1 MTESDKKSEIQV
13 LSERLNALKKNKV
26 DEPLLDDHYSQA
38 HFAWRMVIEL
48 VAGLAIG
55 FGIGW
60 GLDYLF
66 NSKPLFMIL
75 FILLG
80 MAAGIN
86 VMLKTAREIGAEQVK
101 HTSSVKKKESNFDGA
116 D

>member
-1 MTESDKKSEIQV
+1 MAKLDQKSKKDA
-13 LSERLNALKKNKV
+13 LSERLDALKKDKEQEHLV
-26 DEPLLDDHYSQA
+26 DDHYSQA
-38 HFAWRMVIEL
+38 HLAWRMVIEL

-66 NSKPLFMIL
+66 NSQPLFMII

-80 MAAGIN
+80 LAAGIN
-86 VMLKTAREIGAEQVK
+86 VMLKTAKEIGKDKALSEE
-101 HTSSVKKKESNFDGA
+101 SLNKEDNKLGR
-116 D
+116 